1 MENLFDNHELL
12 KLVVISINLRT
23 YTFNIRVILCGEVR
37 SQSLLGVKGKGMG
50 GSTFLDCQI

>member
-23 YTFNIRVILCGEVR
+23 YTFNIRVILHREVR
-37 SQSLLGVKGKGMG
+37 SQSLLGVKGKEMG

>member
-23 YTFNIRVILCGEVR
+23 YTFNIRVILHREVR
-37 SQSLLGVKGKGMG
+37 SQSLLGVEGKGMG
-50 GSTFLDCQI
+50 GSTFLDYQI